1 MIKDRAIKEMALRYT
16 ATRRWYPHMEV
27 EVAPPARVAQ
37 RVSLVTDIDVL
48 AVVPDPVLGTQSVL
62 FDCKTKAAESGA
74 NRSLWLAGLM
84 RHFGAEQAFCVLK
97 KANIDSDHRQVA
109 QELGVLL
116 IPEDEFE
123 TFAKVSAASELT
135 KNAAIA
141 SIDAWEKVADLKKR
155 FPALGPLLGYRAGE
169 FWRMRASHTGCRKV
183 VANVLEA
190 RAEFDPVHVE
200 HEVLFGDLVS
210 MFGLS
215 LATLVTSIFRIML
228 LPASGVDFEQA
239 VRMKLYGG
247 REAYEQQNRLF
258 KLLKQSR
265 HGDDF
270 DDDLAPP
277 EWSRFV
283 KLLRQLLDD
292 PNAVV
297 RASLI
302 IKESAFGLIAGDGE
316 YLSVLAK
323 NDGQAARFAI
333 LIADYFSR
341 ATRLPP
347 EFGVRIEQRL
357 LALA

>member
-1 MIKDRAIKEMALRYT
+1 
-16 ATRRWYPHMEV
+16 MEV
-27 EVAPPARVAQ
+27 EVAPPARVGQ

-74 NRSLWLAGLM
+74 NRSLWLGGLM
-84 RHFGAEQAFCVLK
+84 RHFVADQAFCVLK
-97 KANIDSDHRQVA
+97 KTSIDSDHRQVA

-123 TFAKVSAASELT
+123 TFARVSAGRELIE
-135 KNAAIA
+135 NAAIA
-141 SIDAWEKVADLKKR
+141 SIDAWEQVANIKAR
-155 FPALGPLLGYRAGE
+155 FPALAALLGYRAGE
-169 FWRMRASHTGCRKV
+169 FWRMRSGHAGCRKI

-190 RAEFDPVHVE
+190 RSEFDPSHVE
-200 HEVLFGDLVS
+200 HEVLFGDLAS

-215 LATLVTSIFRIML
+215 LTALVSSIFRIML
-228 LPASGVDFEQA
+228 LPASGDDFEQA

-265 HGDDF
+265 HGGDF

-277 EWSRFV
+277 EWPRFM

-292 PNAVV
+292 PNAVM
-297 RASLI
+297 RASLML
-302 IKESAFGLIAGDGE
+302 KECAFGLIAGDGV
-316 YLSVLAK
+316 YLSALAER
-323 NDGQAARFAI
+323 DRQAVRFAI
-333 LIADYFSR
+333 LMADYFAR
-341 ATRLPP
+341 ATRVPP
-347 EFGVRIEQRL
+347 EFGARIEKHL

>member
-1 MIKDRAIKEMALRYT
+1 MIKDRAIKEMALRYA

-27 EVAPPARVAQ
+27 EVAPPARVGQ

-74 NRSLWLAGLM
+74 NRSLWLGGLM

-123 TFAKVSAASELT
+123 TFAKVSASTELIG
-135 KNAAIA
+135 NAAIA
-141 SIDAWEKVADLKKR
+141 SIDAWERVADLKAK
-155 FPALGPLLGYRAGE
+155 FPALGMVLGYRAGE
-169 FWRMRASHTGCRKV
+169 FWRARASHAGCRKV

-190 RAEFDPVHVE
+190 RSEFDPVHIE
-200 HEVLFGDLVS
+200 HQVLFGDVVS

-215 LATLVTSIFRIML
+215 LATLVSSIFRIML
-228 LPASGVDFEQA
+228 LPASGADFEQA

-258 KLLKQSR
+258 RLLKQSR
-265 HGDDF
+265 HGDGF
-270 DDDLAPP
+270 GDDLAPP
-277 EWSRFV
+277 EWPRFI

-292 PNAVV
+292 PNAVM

-302 IKESAFGLIAGDGE
+302 LKECAFGLIASDGT

-323 NDGQAARFAI
+323 NDGQATRFAI

-341 ATRLPP
+341 ATRVPP
-347 EFGVRIEQRL
+347 EFGERIEKRL